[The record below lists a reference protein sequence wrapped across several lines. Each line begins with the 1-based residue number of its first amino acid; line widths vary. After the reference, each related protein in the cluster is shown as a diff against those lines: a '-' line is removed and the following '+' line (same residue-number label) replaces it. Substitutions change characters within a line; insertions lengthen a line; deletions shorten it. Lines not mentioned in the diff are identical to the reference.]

1 MNFAPLRDFILDKLR
16 TSLRHELYYHSIDHT
31 LDVYE
36 AVMRLSKMENLDA
49 YETEI
54 LKTAALL
61 HDAGMLVTYTGHE
74 EASAEMARS
83 LLPQYDYSEQDIT
96 LVVNLILD
104 TRMPQ
109 QAGGRLGQIL
119 CDADLDYL
127 GRDDY
132 FLISHRLRLEW
143 IRTNLRHTTLKQWY
157 ELQVHF
163 LQNHQY
169 FCESSRQLRNQGK
182 QNNLEQI
189 KNLLG
194 FY

>member
-16 TSLRHELYYHSIDHT
+16 TGLRHELYYHSIDHT
-31 LDVYE
+31 LDVYD
-36 AVMRLSKMENLDA
+36 AVMRLAKLENLDA

-61 HDAGMLVTYTGHE
+61 HDAGMLITYAGHE

-83 LLPQYDYSEQDIT
+83 FLPQYGYDETDIT

-109 QAGGRLGQIL
+109 QAGGKLGQIL

-143 IRTNLRHTTLKQWY
+143 IRTNLRQTTLRQWY
-157 ELQVHF
+157 ELQVNF
-163 LQNHQY
+163 LQSHHY
-169 FCESSRQLRNQGK
+169 FCESSQQLRNQGK

-194 FY
+194 IY